1 MKFNYLLVFSFFLSV
16 FSFIGCEEEPCEDF
30 ISCVNG
36 NCLEGECVCD
46 SLYEGRVCDVLETT
60 KFVGAWT
67 VGDICATSEVY
78 DANIAEATTA
88 GRIRFDQ
95 LGPDRLPVF
104 ATVEGNLLSIEDQAY
119 GLAVIG
125 GFGGIDTVN
134 QVITLDYSV
143 DYGQGNIVNCLTS
156 LEK

>member
-1 MKFNYLLVFSFFLSV
+1 M
-16 FSFIGCEEEPCEDF
+16 
-30 ISCVNG
+30 
-36 NCLEGECVCD
+36 CD
-46 SLYEGRVCDVLETT
+46 ILETT
-60 KFVGAWT
+60 KFVGDWT

-78 DANIAEATTA
+78 DANIAEAATP
-88 GRIRFDQ
+88 GQIRFDQ

-104 ATVEGNLLSIEDQAY
+104 ATIDGNLLSIYDQAY

-125 GFGGIDTVN
+125 GSGGIDTVN
-134 QVITLDYSV
+134 QVITLDYRV